1 MTRTGDPSRHHST
14 LRHGG
19 SGRSQVSIHDV
30 AAKAGVSIATVSRV
44 MNSPGLVA
52 VGTAAKVQAAIAEL
66 GYSPNPFAQGL
77 ITRASAVLGIVLPD
91 IHGEFYSELM
101 RGADTEA
108 RRLGYHLL
116 VSSEPRLGE
125 DRGGG
130 SESQGETRH
139 GAMPFGILDGIAVM
153 IADANN
159 NFSLKARQ
167 SPLPTVVLDTDMAGR
182 GVDSVVVDNAEGT
195 RHAVEHLLE
204 RVGADRLCFVGGPEE
219 NFDTRSRA
227 KAFRDALAAAG
238 HGARPDQ
245 VTFGTY
251 TSEWGERWT
260 RDMLR
265 NQTLRGSGVL
275 AANDEIAVGIM
286 QTALEAGLKVPQDL
300 RLIGF
305 DDTRLATMMKP
316 ALSSVRV
323 PMAEVGAAAIRLL
336 VQRIADM
343 DTPVC
348 CVHLPAK
355 LVIRESSVG

>member
-1 MTRTGDPSRHHST
+1 
-14 LRHGG
+14 
-19 SGRSQVSIHDV
+19 
-30 AAKAGVSIATVSRV
+30 

-52 VGTAAKVQAAIAEL
+52 PATAARVQAVIAEL

-91 IHGEFYSELM
+91 IHGEFYSELL

-108 RRLGYHLL
+108 RKLGYHLL
-116 VSSEPRLGE
+116 VSSEPRQNG
-125 DRGGG
+125 DGAAP
-130 SESQGETRH
+130 QGESRH
-139 GAMPFGILDGIAVM
+139 GGMPFGILDGIAVM

-159 NFSLKARQ
+159 SFSIKARQ

-182 GVDSVVVDNAEGT
+182 GVDSVVVDNTEGT
-195 RHAVEHLLE
+195 RQAVEHLLE
-204 RVGADRLCFVGGPEE
+204 RVGPERLSFVGGPEE
-219 NFDTRSRA
+219 NFDTRGRA

-260 RDMLR
+260 RDRLR
-265 NQTLRGSGVL
+265 DGNLRGAGVL

-286 QTALEAGLKVPQDL
+286 QTAMAAGVKVPQEL
-300 RLIGF
+300 KIIGF
-305 DDTRLATMMKP
+305 DDTRLATMMRP

-323 PMAEVGAAAIRLL
+323 PMADVGAAAIRLL
-336 VQRIADM
+336 VHRIADQ
-343 DTPVC
+343 DTPVS